1 MDERRSW
8 FERTFE
14 DTKKI
19 VLQAGRRAIRRYPML
34 REDLDDLIQD
44 TYLELYRKSDQ
55 LRAHPNLPGWL
66 VETLNRKA
74 KNRARKRMRELNRR
88 ISMDYP
94 PASFEPDGDCK
105 RAGRGCIEPAGS
117 ALPRRHSDRSAG
129 ECARNDRCGDQNALL
144 SLEKAIAK
152 KLFRKI

>member
-94 PASFEPDGDCK
+94 PASFEPDGDLLCDSSK
-105 RAGRGCIEPAGS
+105 FGKSLCFNTCSLDQVDALISDQPFTGKGAEKQHLRAGRE
-117 ALPRRHSDRSAG
+117 G
-129 ECARNDRCGDQNALL
+129 E
-144 SLEKAIAK
+144 
-152 KLFRKI
+152 